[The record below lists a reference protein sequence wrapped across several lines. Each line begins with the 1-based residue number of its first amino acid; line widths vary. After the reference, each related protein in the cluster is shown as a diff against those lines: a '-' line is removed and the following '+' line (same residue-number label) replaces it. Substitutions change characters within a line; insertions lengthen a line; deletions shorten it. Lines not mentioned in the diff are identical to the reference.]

1 MKQKIIRLIAG
12 LLSLLMLLAG
22 CQIPSVDPTQPQ
34 DPTEPDPTFPTGPAV
49 DPEDLQAGIINT
61 VYGTE
66 DVLVADYIINT
77 ACGADPTG
85 MTDST
90 AAIQSVLDLCAEN
103 GGGTVYL
110 PEGRYLVSSQIKVPP
125 FVYLHGDWNDPDAE
139 DWNGEYG
146 TVIMAKV
153 APAKTET
160 RSPVLAD
167 RDDIY
172 ANFPALFRMGGS
184 AGLIGVT
191 IWYPEQNIQN
201 VTPYP
206 FAVEI
211 PSFAAEGGHT
221 NHMAT
226 TVKNVTFINCY
237 KGLIAGATATAA
249 SNNYAA
255 AFEQVHLENI
265 KGTFLYQGY
274 QMYIASEAGAVMDL
288 SISND
293 YWKNSTL
300 CEVDGDKLDEYT
312 MKYTTGMLLG
322 DLEWLFFDDITIRD
336 VCIGV
341 RLFDGIRRFFTNTIY
356 FIGQFYNLDVRNTK
370 TALRVDNMMPNF
382 GITIANSHLEGSIYS
397 INELDNTTSVVKLV
411 GTTLVGDTYG
421 NSIVKS
427 GAEDAYTKLKEQ
439 GKLATT
445 DCPKLPGV
453 PQVLYDVVGT
463 YGADNTGA
471 SDASLAIQKALDD
484 AYANGGGIVYL
495 KAGFYWL
502 DNPLTVYE
510 NTLLK
515 GAASAATRDQIG
527 MSKGTALMANYGYQE
542 QDFMAEN
549 MTALIT
555 LQGSR
560 SGMQGIR
567 VIYPN
572 NKPMPR
578 AAGNKYKLHTYVV
591 RILGERSY
599 VSQCSLVGVPYGIEI
614 VNTKGVVVTEVSG
627 CYYKVGVRV
636 VNSENIYLDELL
648 ENAAVVSRFGY
659 AKVPALTKYFIR
671 SWPTDGEGM
680 SHMYSEIT
688 RPFLTFFQVENS
700 KNVSIVNSSAFGI
713 RSFYEG
719 INSEAKI
726 LSCNS
731 DNCSDYIWKV
741 EGGSLNTVNMFK
753 YNDRPT
759 YLATEGGV
767 VNCFNTLT
775 LHFTTNYTLDTDD
788 VDNRTYAS
796 VPIKSTN
803 SLKNDLPERYVK

>member
-12 LLSLLMLLAG
+12 LLSVLMLLAG
-22 CQIPSVDPTQPQ
+22 CQVPPVDPTEPQ

-90 AAIQSVLDLCAEN
+90 AAIQSVLDVCAAN

-110 PEGRYLVSSQIKVPP
+110 PAGRYLVSSQIKVPP

-191 IWYPEQNIQN
+191 IWYPEQDIQN

-211 PSFAAEGGHT
+211 PSFAAEGGHI

-237 KGLIAGATATAA
+237 KGLIAGATATPA

-274 QMYIASEAGAVMDL
+274 QMYIASEAGVVKDL
-288 SISND
+288 SISNK
-293 YWKNSTL
+293 YWKESSL
-300 CEVDGDKLDEYT
+300 DDVDDAALDAYT

-382 GITIANSHLEGSIYS
+382 AITVANSHLEGSVYS

-421 NSIVKS
+421 DSIVMS
-427 GAEDAYTKLKEQ
+427 GAESAYTYLKEQ

-445 DCPKLPGV
+445 DCPDLPDV
-453 PQVLYDVVGT
+453 PHVLYDVVGT

-471 SDASLAIQKALDD
+471 SDASATIQKALDD
-484 AYANGGGIVYL
+484 AHKNGGGIVYL

-502 DNPLTVYE
+502 DSPLTVYD

-515 GAASAATRDQIG
+515 GAASASTRDQIG
-527 MSKGTALMANYGYQE
+527 MSKGTALMANYGYTE
-542 QDFMAEN
+542 HDFMAEN

-555 LQGSR
+555 LQGKN

-572 NKPMPR
+572 NKPLPKSTTS
-578 AAGNKYKLHTYVV
+578 KYKLHTYVV
-591 RILGERSY
+591 RILGENSY
-599 VSQCSLVGVPYGIEI
+599 IQQCSLLGVPYGIEI

-659 AKVPALTKYFIR
+659 ASVPALTKYFIR
-671 SWPTDGEGM
+671 SWPTDGNGM
-680 SHMYSEIT
+680 SDMYAQIT
-688 RPFLTFFQVENS
+688 RPNTVFFQVENS

-713 RSFYEG
+713 RTFYEG
-719 INSEAKI
+719 TNSDAKI
-726 LSCNS
+726 LACNS

-741 EGGSLNTVNMFK
+741 DGGSLNVVNMFK
-753 YNDRPT
+753 YNDRAT
-759 YLATEGGV
+759 YLATGDGI

-775 LHFTTNYTLDTDD
+775 LHFTSNYTLDTDD
-788 VDNRTYAS
+788 VNNRGYAS
-796 VPIKSTN
+796 VPVIGSGN
-803 SLKNDLPERYVK
+803 LVDDLPERYVK

>member
-1 MKQKIIRLIAG
+1 MKRKIIRLIAG
-12 LLSLLMLLAG
+12 VLSLLMLLAG
-22 CQIPSVDPTQPQ
+22 CQVPGI
-34 DPTEPDPTFPTGPAV
+34 DPTEPQNPTDPTDPTPPPI
-49 DPEDLQAGIINT
+49 DPSNMQAGIINT

-66 DVLVADYIINT
+66 DMLVADYIINT

-85 MTDST
+85 ETDST
-90 AAIQSVLDLCAEN
+90 AAIQSVLDICAEN

-110 PEGRYLVSSQIKVPP
+110 PAGRYLVSSQIRVPS

-139 DWNGEYG
+139 GWSGEYG
-146 TVIMAKV
+146 TVIVAKV
-153 APAKTET
+153 AQAPKEP
-160 RSPVLAD
+160 RNPVLAD

-191 IWYPEQNIQN
+191 IWYPEQDIQD

-211 PSFAAEGGHT
+211 PSFAAEGAHI

-237 KGLIAGATATAA
+237 KGLIAGASA
-249 SNNYAA
+249 SAISGGYGA

-265 KGTFLYQGY
+265 KGTFLYQGF
-274 QMYIASEAGAVMDL
+274 QMYIASEAGVVKNL
-288 SISND
+288 TISND

-300 CEVDGDKLDEYT
+300 DDVDGGKLDDYT
-312 MKYTTGMLLG
+312 LKYTTGMLLG

-382 GITIANSHLEGSIYS
+382 GITVADSHLEGAIYS
-397 INELDNTTSVVKLV
+397 INEQDPTTSVVKLV
-411 GTTLVGDTYG
+411 NTTLVGDTYG

-427 GAEDAYTKLKEQ
+427 GAENAYVQLKNE
-439 GKLATT
+439 GKLPTT

-453 PQVLYDVVGT
+453 PQVLYNVVGT
-463 YGADNTGA
+463 YGADNTGTT
-471 SDASLAIQKALDD
+471 DASTAIQKALDD
-484 AYANGGGIVYL
+484 AHLNGGGIVYL
-495 KAGFYWL
+495 KAGYYWL
-502 DNPLTVYE
+502 DNPLTVYD

-527 MSKGTALMANYGYQE
+527 MSKGTALMANYGYQD

-555 LQGSR
+555 LQGKS

-578 AAGNKYKLHTYVV
+578 ATGSKYKLHTYVV
-591 RILGERSY
+591 RILGENAY
-599 VSQCSLVGVPYGIEI
+599 MSQCSLLGVPYGIEI

-627 CYYKVGVRV
+627 AYYKIGVRV
-636 VNSENIYLDELL
+636 VGSENIYLDELL

-671 SWPTDGEGM
+671 SWPTDGDGM
-680 SHMYSEIT
+680 SFMYSEIT
-688 RPFLTFFQVENS
+688 RPFLTFFQVKES

-713 RSFYEG
+713 RTFYEG
-719 INSEAKI
+719 TNSEAKI
-726 LSCNS
+726 LACNS

-741 EGGSLNTVNMFK
+741 YGGSLNVVNMFK
-753 YNDRPT
+753 YNDRTT
-759 YLATEGGV
+759 YLASGDGI

-788 VDNRTYAS
+788 VGNRAYTS
-796 VPIKSTN
+796 VPVVGSGT
-803 SLKNDLPERYVK
+803 LKNDLPERYVK